1 MATNSNSRAVKIA
14 QVHFEDDFSSRW
26 GVEELM
32 AEDAFYIFNNMPYRK
47 LLTARDH
54 QRDEIRRQ
62 LAMLGLI
69 ELGYGEWPQRGEEEG
84 YSWVLIFDGKD
95 RTDLNSIRALCL
107 EIFSSDIG
115 WEESD

>member
-1 MATNSNSRAVKIA
+1 MATDSNSRAVKIA

-32 AEDAFYIFNNMPYRK
+32 AENAVYIFNNMPYRGK
-47 LLTARDH
+47 LTARDR

-62 LAMLGLI
+62 LAMQGLI
-69 ELGYGEWPQRGEEEG
+69 ELGYGEWPQQGKEEG
-84 YSWVLIFDGKD
+84 YSWVLIFEGKD
-95 RTDLNSIRALCL
+95 KPDLESIHALCL
-107 EIFSSDIG
+107 EIFSSNIG